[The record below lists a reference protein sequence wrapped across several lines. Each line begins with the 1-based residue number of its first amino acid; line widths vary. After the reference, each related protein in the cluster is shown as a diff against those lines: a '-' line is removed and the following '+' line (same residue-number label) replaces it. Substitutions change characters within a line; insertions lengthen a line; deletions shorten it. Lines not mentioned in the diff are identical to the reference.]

1 MKVVIVTGGSR
12 GLGRAIAL
20 RYGSAGYS
28 IVINFKEK
36 IKEAEIVADEIER
49 IGGKAILIRADV
61 RRADEV
67 AGMIDT
73 TTAKFGKIDIL
84 INNAA
89 INRDRLLIRM
99 DEDDWTDIIDT
110 NLKGVFNC
118 MRAAT
123 KVMVRGEGGHII
135 NISSLAAISG
145 RAGQACYAASKAGLI
160 GLSRSAAREF
170 AKFNVMVN
178 LVIPGFMEDGMGES
192 LSSGKKDR
200 IMKENIL
207 GRSVTPEETANF
219 IVQLTSR
226 IGTTGQIFNLDSRI
240 AL

>member
-20 RYGSAGYS
+20 RFGSLGYS
-28 IVINFKEK
+28 IVVDFKERL
-36 IKEAEIVADEIER
+36 KEAERVTEEIEKK
-49 IGGKAILIRADV
+49 GGKAISIMADV
-61 RRADEV
+61 SRPDDV
-67 AGMIDT
+67 AEMIDT
-73 TTAKFGKIDIL
+73 TISKFGKVDIL

-89 INRDRLLIRM
+89 INRDRLLIKM
-99 DEDDWTDIIDT
+99 DEAEWVNIIDT

-118 MRAAT
+118 MRSAAM
-123 KVMVRGEGGHII
+123 VMKRERGGHIV
-135 NISSLAAISG
+135 NISSMAALTG

-178 LVIPGFMEDGMGES
+178 LVIPGLMEDGMGES